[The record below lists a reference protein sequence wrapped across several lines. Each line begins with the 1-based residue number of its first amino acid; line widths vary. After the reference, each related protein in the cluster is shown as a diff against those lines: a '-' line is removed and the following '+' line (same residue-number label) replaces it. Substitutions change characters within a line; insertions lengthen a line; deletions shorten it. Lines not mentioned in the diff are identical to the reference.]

1 MEKIITQVQS
11 WELLSKLPKE
21 LESFI
26 LTINKEERGTQ
37 YCIFTY
43 ENKEWHKSF
52 SIIYDKAT
60 KEFLARIVI
69 GLTEYFDVNFIVSDM
84 KILDKLLVERLKIT
98 LKNLAV
104 FNQDNLD
111 SIILD
116 KKILEW
122 PYGKQLPQE
131 SAGFTL
137 FIKPQQPLKI
147 INGSYIII
155 DYSDF
160 YNESSFVIYYNIFRD
175 EFFGEVR
182 IRRTPQM
189 SAAFD
194 GNTLDKLQEN
204 INIHLTAVLE
214 DMRMQL
220 DKGILDKEK

>member
-122 PYGKQLPQE
+122 TYSKQLPQE

-137 FIKPQQPLKI
+137 FIKPWEPVKI

-155 DYSDF
+155 D
-160 YNESSFVIYYNIFRD
+160 
-175 EFFGEVR
+175 
-182 IRRTPQM
+182 
-189 SAAFD
+189 
-194 GNTLDKLQEN
+194 
-204 INIHLTAVLE
+204 
-214 DMRMQL
+214 
-220 DKGILDKEK
+220 